1 MRKAAPAV
9 EHLGSPGRAGTTAV
23 TATAAGRVAAAERA
37 RSALHRGI
45 VRGAGLADGD
55 ALDDRREGDL
65 AGGVVLLDLMVD
77 LRAHAAGDGAGEQ
90 VGDTVD
96 DLRGLAERVDE
107 DGEDVEDARDELREQ
122 KVSGG

>member
-1 MRKAAPAV
+1 
-9 EHLGSPGRAGTTAV
+9 
-23 TATAAGRVAAAERA
+23 
-37 RSALHRGI
+37 
-45 VRGAGLADGD
+45 
-55 ALDDRREGDL
+55 
-65 AGGVVLLDLMVD
+65 MVD